1 MSALV
6 RMIERMFYFGK
17 HPFQRTFHILV
28 FPDADHSPSRIGE
41 RGVGESVSFDIP
53 P

>member
-6 RMIERMFYFGK
+6 RMIERMFYCGK
-17 HPFQRTFHILV
+17 YALQGVFYTLV
-28 FPDADHSPSRIGE
+28 FPDADHSPSRVGE
-41 RGVGESVSFDIP
+41 RCVRETIPFDVP